1 MRPLPF
7 LAAAL
12 LATGAIA
19 QQSGAQQPAAPN
31 PPMPMPG
38 IPDASRVTA
47 GTYAVEPNHTQ
58 VIFAVDHFGFSIF
71 RGFLSQASGTLTL
84 DPAKL
89 SATQL
94 SVTIP
99 VGSIRTTSA
108 KLDEELN
115 SADWLDTRQFPTA
128 TFVSTKVA
136 LGPQGAAMI
145 DGNLTL
151 HGITK
156 PARML
161 VHFRGAGS
169 NPLSK
174 AATIGFD
181 GRMTI
186 ARSQFGVTKYVPL
199 VSDHVEVTIAAAFE
213 KK

>member
-7 LAAAL
+7 FAAAF
-12 LATGAIA
+12 LATAAVA
-19 QQSGAQQPAAPN
+19 QA
-31 PPMPMPG
+31 PMPIPG
-38 IPDASRVTA
+38 TPDAAKVTA
-47 GTYAVEPNHTQ
+47 GTYAVEPYHTQ
-58 VIFAVDHFGFSIF
+58 IVFAVDHMGFSIF
-71 RGFLSQASGTLTL
+71 RGFLSEASGTLTL

-99 VGSIRTTSA
+99 VSSIHTTSA
-108 KLDEELN
+108 KLDGELN
-115 SADWLDTRQFPTA
+115 SADWLDSGKYPTA
-128 TFVSTKVA
+128 TFVSTKVTPA
-136 LGPQGAAMI
+136 PNGIAMV

-151 HGITK
+151 HGVTK

-161 VHFRGAGS
+161 AHFHGTGT

-181 GRMTI
+181 GRLTI
-186 ARSQFGVTKYVPL
+186 ERSQFGVTKYVPL
-199 VSDHVEVTIAAAFE
+199 ISDHVELTIAAAFE